1 MKNRKP
7 FWELKQ
13 AATSPDTLEMYIYGD
28 VEGDYFDWW
37 TWSMVESET
46 SANHFRNELAKYPD
60 AKQINLYVNSYG
72 GSVYEAMAIR
82 NQLKRHPA
90 YKTAYVDGFACSA
103 ASFILTGCDK
113 VVMYSNT
120 MQMIHN
126 MWNVVVGNAKQL
138 RKGADDLDVIMAGNR
153 QAYLEKSNGKITE
166 EKLIELLD
174 AESWLTA
181 QQCIDYGFA
190 DEILGQEA
198 DLTEAKQMLQKMN
211 KTLEQHLSY
220 NKALA
225 AQVREFTQKTEPP
238 NPPEPPTP
246 PVPLDPEPP
255 APPPEP
261 QENKPM
267 KFMAALFR

>member
-7 FWELKQ
+7 MWELRQ
-13 AATSPDTLEMYIYGD
+13 STNPDTLDMYIYGD

-46 SANHFRNELAKYPD
+46 SANHFRNELAQYPD
-60 AKQINLYVNSYG
+60 VKNINLYVNSYG

-82 NQLKRHPA
+82 NQLVRHPA
-90 YKTAYVDGFACSA
+90 FKTAYVDGFACSA

-126 MWNVVVGNAKQL
+126 MWNVAMGNANQL
-138 RKGADDLDVIMAGNR
+138 RKAADDLDVIMQGNR
-153 QAYLEKSNGKITE
+153 QAYLEKSGGKITE

-181 QQCIDYGFA
+181 QQCIEYGLA

-198 DLTEAKQMLQKMN
+198 DLTEAQQMLQKMN
-211 KTLEQHLSY
+211 KTFEQHLSY

-225 AQVREFTQKTEPP
+225 AQVREFNQRREPP
-238 NPPEPPTP
+238 KPADPPSPVTP
-246 PVPLDPEPP
+246 EPEPP
-255 APPPEP
+255 ALPPEP